1 MTVQFGATVHF
12 HPFGPLTLDQT
23 RVILFSAP
31 PPPILSLPLSFL
43 NRRLLVFQLTIRSPT
58 RYKIMSMITFMSL
71 KGDGPG
77 DLGSRDK
84 LKPFVSNQIN
94 RVSVRQSHSKQC
106 HPAFRCRIYFKQG
119 STHSTRI
126 GAVFSPGP
134 TGSSSWIQIEKLSLK
149 VLFTFRESI
158 KMRRS
163 VFCIRFIYLM
173 RCCLYLIWCIL

>member
-1 MTVQFGATVHF
+1 
-12 HPFGPLTLDQT
+12 
-23 RVILFSAP
+23 
-31 PPPILSLPLSFL
+31 
-43 NRRLLVFQLTIRSPT
+43 
-58 RYKIMSMITFMSL
+58 MITFMSL

-94 RVSVRQSHSKQC
+94 RVSVRQSHNKQRN
-106 HPAFRCRIYFKQG
+106 PAFRCRINFKQR

-126 GAVFSPGP
+126 GAIFSPGP

-158 KMRRS
+158 KMRRL
-163 VFCIRFIYLM
+163 VFCIRLIYLM
-173 RCCLYLIWCIL
+173 RCCLYLIWCILLNGVYGFKNVDCHQFKSLFLIFSFIASY